1 MALKIQNYD
10 LGVKT
15 LMPQVNFDDR
25 GFVTE
30 IFRADWTEFFDGVLP
45 KQVNLSESKPGI
57 IRAWHRHTRNQID
70 YFLVK
75 KGKMKI
81 CIYDG
86 DKKSETFGTLVE
98 IIAGD
103 DEFKIVKVPGNFW
116 HGTKTV
122 SDIPSETIYFLTN
135 LYDYENPDE
144 ERLDWNDPSI
154 IDPRTKNPYDWNSNV
169 SLLK

>member
-1 MALKIQNYD
+1 MELEIKNYD

-15 LMPQVNFDDR
+15 LSPKVNLDER

-30 IFRADWTEFFDGVLP
+30 IFRTDWIEFFDGNIP
-45 KQVNLSESKPGI
+45 NQINLSSSKPGV

-75 KGKMKI
+75 KGQMKI
-81 CIYDG
+81 CIFDG
-86 DKKSETFGTLVE
+86 DEKSKTFGTLVE

-103 DEFKIVKVPGNFW
+103 DELKIVKVPGHYW
-116 HGTKTV
+116 HGTKTL
-122 SDIPSETIYFLTN
+122 SDINSETIYFLTN
-135 LYDYENPDE
+135 LYDYKNPDE
-144 ERLDWNDPSI
+144 VRLDWNDSSI

-169 SLLK
+169 

>member
-1 MALKIQNYD
+1 MELNIKNYD
-10 LGVKT
+10 LGIKT
-15 LMPQVNFDDR
+15 LTPKINYDDR

-30 IFRADWTEFFDGVLP
+30 IFRTDWFDFFEGIVP
-45 KQVNLSESKPGI
+45 KQVNLSKSNPGV

-75 KGKMKI
+75 KGTMKI

-86 DKKSETFGTLVE
+86 DKNSQTFGKLVE
-98 IIAGD
+98 IIVGD
-103 DEFKIVKVPGNFW
+103 DELKIVKIPGHFW

-135 LYDYENPDE
+135 LYDYKNPDE
-144 ERLDWNDPSI
+144 QRLDFNDPSI
-154 IDPRTKNPYDWNSNV
+154 IDPRTKKTYDWNLDV
-169 SLLK
+169 

>member
-1 MALKIQNYD
+1 MVLEIQNYD

-15 LMPQVNFDDR
+15 LIPQVNYDER

-30 IFRADWTEFFDGVLP
+30 IFRTDWMDFFDGVIP
-45 KQVNLSESKPGI
+45 KQVNLSSSKPGV

-81 CIYDG
+81 CVYDG
-86 DKKSETFGTLVE
+86 NKKSKTFGTLVE

-103 DEFKIVKVPGNFW
+103 DELKIVKVPGHYW
-116 HGTKTV
+116 HGTKTL
-122 SDIPSETIYFLTN
+122 SNINSETIYFLTN

-154 IDPRTKNPYDWNSNV
+154 IDPRTKNPYDWNSNE
-169 SLLK
+169 